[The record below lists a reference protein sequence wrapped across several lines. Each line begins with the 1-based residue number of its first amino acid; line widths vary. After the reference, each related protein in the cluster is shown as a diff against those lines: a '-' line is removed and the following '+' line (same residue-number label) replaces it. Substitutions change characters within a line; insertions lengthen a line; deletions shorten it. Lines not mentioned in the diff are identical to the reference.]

1 MAATVLVLPAAKG
14 VTVEVF
20 SAPGGPAPSLAQAFA
35 QAERDA
41 PPAVG
46 AGAP

>member
-14 VTVEVF
+14 VTAEVF

-41 PPAVG
+41 PAVG